1 MIKTKIKKLSSKNS
15 ETVSENEALMLKQ
28 EEEVQKEQYD
38 EIADLDDLEILPW

>member
-1 MIKTKIKKLSSKNS
+1 MIKSKTKKLSSKNS
-15 ETVSENEALMLKQ
+15 ETVSENEALMRKQ